1 MYRTSVLE
9 VEAVLSANRF
19 LEGMPKR
26 PLSWPQI
33 DLADT
38 NTPQPLS
45 QPLRPLN
52 LSCHKAQEHILSC
65 ILNLGVGQFLF
76 TPQML
81 QANVY
86 NLFLWCYQLNVFGF
100 KFVYLVHK

>member
-1 MYRTSVLE
+1 MLLQINVSNVDLE
-9 VEAVLSANRF
+9 VEAVLSANRL

-52 LSCHKAQEHILSC
+52 LSCHKAQEHILSF
-65 ILNLGVGQFLF
+65 ILNLGVGQILF

-86 NLFLWCYQLNVFGF
+86 HLLRWC
-100 KFVYLVHK
+100 

>member
-1 MYRTSVLE
+1 MLSLRNVSNVGLE
-9 VEAVLSANRF
+9 VEAVLSANRL

-38 NTPQPLS
+38 NTPQPLPL
-45 QPLRPLN
+45 PLRPLN
-52 LSCHKAQEHILSC
+52 LSCHKAQEHILSF
-65 ILNLGVGQFLF
+65 ILNLSVGQFLF

-86 NLFLWCYQLNVFGF
+86 HLFRWC
-100 KFVYLVHK
+100 